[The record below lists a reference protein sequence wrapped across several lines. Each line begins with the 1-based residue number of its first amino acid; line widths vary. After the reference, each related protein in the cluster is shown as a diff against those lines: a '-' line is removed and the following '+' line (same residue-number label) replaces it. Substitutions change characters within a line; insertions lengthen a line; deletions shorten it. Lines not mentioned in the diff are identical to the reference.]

1 MSVKPH
7 SLAKATARAAQ
18 PSGTGRAR
26 GAGAGPGRAGV
37 RVRRLP
43 SAKDVVRSFA
53 QLRTVRS
60 ADERHALVVGARI
73 PSRIVVEA
81 SEALDIP
88 QGRVIDAL
96 GLREATFY
104 RWLQSGQP
112 IAPEKNELIVR
123 LAEFTELAARAFGA
137 EAKGKRWLSESNVA
151 LSGATPLSLLES
163 SYGAERVRQALSVIE
178 YGGVA

>member
-1 MSVKPH
+1 MSVKAH
-7 SLAKATARAAQ
+7 SLAKANAKAAQ
-18 PSGTGRAR
+18 PSSTEEAR
-26 GAGAGPGRAGV
+26 SAGPGRADV
-37 RVRRLP
+37 RVRRLG
-43 SAKDVVRSFA
+43 SAKGVVHSFA

-60 ADERHALVVGARI
+60 AAERHSLVLNASI

-81 SEALDIP
+81 SEALDVP
-88 QGRVIDAL
+88 QAKVIDAL
-96 GLREATFY
+96 GLREGTFY

-112 IAPEKNELIVR
+112 IAPEKNEQVVR

-151 LSGATPLSLLES
+151 LGGATPLSLLAS
-163 SYGAERVRQALSVIE
+163 SYGAERVRQALSIIE

>member
-1 MSVKPH
+1 MKSH
-7 SLAKATARAAQ
+7 SLA
-18 PSGTGRAR
+18 PGGTGRAKR
-26 GAGAGPGRAGV
+26 ARRGRASARAG
-37 RVRRLP
+37 RLA
-43 SAKDVVRSFA
+43 SAKKVVRSFA
-53 QLRTVRS
+53 QLRALRS
-60 ADERHALVVGARI
+60 ADERHGLVVSASI

-81 SEALDIP
+81 SEALDVP

-112 IAPEKNELIVR
+112 IAPEKNEQLVR
-123 LAEFTELAARAFGA
+123 LAEFAELAASAFGD
-137 EAKGKRWLSESNVA
+137 EEKGKRWLTEPNVA
-151 LSGATPLSLLES
+151 LGGATPLNLLES

>member
-7 SLAKATARAAQ
+7 SLAKATAKAAQ

-26 GAGAGPGRAGV
+26 AAGPGRAGV

-43 SAKDVVRSFA
+43 SAKGVVRSFA
-53 QLRTVRS
+53 QLRTMRS

-81 SEALDIP
+81 SEALDVP
-88 QGRVIDAL
+88 QAKVIDAL

-112 IAPEKNELIVR
+112 IAPEKNELVVR